1 MSNDPSPVDRTT
13 VLEVTGMTCGHC
25 VSAVTQELET
35 IKEVSKVS
43 VILRE
48 GGTSEVTVVS
58 DTPLEEDAL
67 RAAAD
72 EARYGLTAARADHCA
87 SPPPPPHPPTTSH
100 PCPPPRRPPRRSV
113 RWTWPS
119 TG

>member
-25 VSAVTQELET
+25 VSAVTEELET

-58 DTPLEEDAL
+58 DIPLEESAL
-67 RAAAD
+67 RAAVD
-72 EARYGLTAARADHCA
+72 EAGYELTA
-87 SPPPPPHPPTTSH
+87 
-100 PCPPPRRPPRRSV
+100 V
-113 RWTWPS
+113 RVDD
-119 TG
+119 